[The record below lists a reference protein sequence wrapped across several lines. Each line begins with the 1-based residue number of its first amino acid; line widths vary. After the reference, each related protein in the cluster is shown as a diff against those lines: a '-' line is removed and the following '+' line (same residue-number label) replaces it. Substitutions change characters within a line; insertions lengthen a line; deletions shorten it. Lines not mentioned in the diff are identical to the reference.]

1 MSIYDRI
8 VDDEKMDKWNFYFPR
23 QLKVTMQKKLLDL
36 GVPNNQ
42 SALLRALVI
51 MFVNG
56 DINEDKL
63 ISLIDS
69 EILIT
74 PSGRLSKM

>member
-63 ISLIDS
+63 IPLIDS